1 LKKNILIVGT
11 GTIGEPLI
19 GLLADL
25 KNKLQIDVYFNKR
38 TPLIDEV
45 AKVES
50 LINRGAKLATSP
62 IRKKKFQNMGHK
74 VTCTYEEALK
84 KSDVVIDCTPAGNE
98 NKKLYYLPSNKT
110 NSKKRTFIAQGS
122 EKDFGVPYAYGIND
136 EVLDKNPS
144 FIQVVSCN
152 THNIASILNSI
163 DPSLDSIECGDF
175 VCIRR
180 ANDISQEGNF
190 IASPSV
196 GAHSYR
202 KFGTHH
208 AKDAYDLFR
217 TKEKFVNIF
226 SSALKVNSQ
235 YMHVIRFDLM
245 VHGNVSKENLIN
257 RFRENKFVALSH
269 KTIANKVFSFGR
281 DHGYYGR
288 IFNQTV
294 VSVPTL
300 SVANLSGKTKIS
312 GFCFTPQDGNSL
324 LSSIAASLY
333 GLHGDSYTN
342 YLKIFD
348 KFLFQDI

>member
-1 LKKNILIVGT
+1 MKKNILIIGT

-19 GLLADL
+19 GLLSDF
-25 KNKLQIDVYFNKR
+25 KNKLNIDVYFNKR
-38 TPLIDEV
+38 TPLTDEV

-50 LINRGAKLATSP
+50 LIKRGAKLVTSP
-62 IRKKKFQNMGHK
+62 IRKKKFENMGH
-74 VTCTYEEALK
+74 
-84 KSDVVIDCTPAGNE
+84 
-98 NKKLYYLPSNKT
+98 
-110 NSKKRTFIAQGS
+110 
-122 EKDFGVPYAYGIND
+122 
-136 EVLDKNPS
+136 
-144 FIQVVSCN
+144 
-152 THNIASILNSI
+152 
-163 DPSLDSIECGDF
+163 F

-190 IASPSV
+190 IASPKV
-196 GAHSYR
+196 GSHDSK

-217 TKEKFVNIF
+217 TKDKFVNIF

-235 YMHVIRFDLM
+235 YMHVIRFDL
-245 VHGNVSKENLIN
+245 VVYGHVSKENLIN

-294 VSVPTL
+294 VSIPTL
-300 SVANLSGKTKIS
+300 TADNLPGKTKIS

-324 LSSIAASLY
+324 LSSVAAALY
-333 GLHGDSYTN
+333 GLHGDSYIN
-342 YLKIFD
+342 HLKTFD
-348 KFLFQDI
+348 KFLFQNI